1 MRSFSS
7 MSATHSTKS
16 PIPSKEQKCHRPLPW
31 LMAFRHPRLFCLL
44 GIPWSRFLVVDENAS
59 GLRILLYLFCT

>member
-16 PIPSKEQKCHRPLPW
+16 PIPSEERKCHTTSVADGFSSP
-31 LMAFRHPRLFCLL
+31 ARLCCLL